1 MIFNSITFFIFF
13 TLFFIL
19 YWGVFNKNQKLQNL
33 LILLGGY
40 VFYAWA
46 DWRFLFFLVAVSLLN
61 FLLGIKIAKQGKNR
75 NLLLSIG
82 LIQGI
87 GGLFFF
93 KYYNFFIS
101 SFNNVF
107 KIMHINISFQLL
119 SIIIPLGISYF
130 TFRIISYLLD
140 VHKGKIKPT
149 TDWVVFF
156 SYVSFFPSLLSGP
169 IDKAKDFIPQLERKR
184 VFDCEQ
190 ASDGARQI
198 LWGLF
203 KKIVIADNC
212 ALVTNQIFN
221 GYQSLPGSTLLL
233 GAFFYTIQVYA
244 DFSGYSDMAIGFAK
258 LLGFNIAKNFDFPL
272 FSQNITEFWRKWH
285 ISLTSWLTEYV
296 FVPLTIAF
304 RDYNKLGSIMAVLI
318 NFIVV
323 GIWHGANWTYIL
335 FGFLNGCFFIPQILR
350 GPQKQKKKVTN
361 KIKAIISFKKVIKTI
376 MTFMLLMVLFVIF
389 RMETVSDAF
398 HFYNILFSRSLFASP
413 IIANTTNVLITSLFV
428 SLMLLLEL
436 FGRKREYAL
445 QADILK
451 GPVVRIGIYYFII
464 FIIIIFSTTSNN
476 QFIYFQF

>member
-1 MIFNSITFFIFF
+1 
-13 TLFFIL
+13 
-19 YWGVFNKNQKLQNL
+19 
-33 LILLGGY
+33 
-40 VFYAWA
+40 
-46 DWRFLFFLVAVSLLN
+46 
-61 FLLGIKIAKQGKNR
+61 
-75 NLLLSIG
+75 
-82 LIQGI
+82 
-87 GGLFFF
+87 
-93 KYYNFFIS
+93 
-101 SFNNVF
+101 
-107 KIMHINISFQLL
+107 
-119 SIIIPLGISYF
+119 
-130 TFRIISYLLD
+130 
-140 VHKGKIKPT
+140 
-149 TDWVVFF
+149 
-156 SYVSFFPSLLSGP
+156 
-169 IDKAKDFIPQLERKR
+169 
-184 VFDCEQ
+184 
-190 ASDGARQI
+190 
-198 LWGLF
+198 
-203 KKIVIADNC
+203 
-212 ALVTNQIFN
+212 
-221 GYQSLPGSTLLL
+221 
-233 GAFFYTIQVYA
+233 
-244 DFSGYSDMAIGFAK
+244 MAIGFTK

-350 GPQKQKKKVTN
+350 GPQKQKKKVTT

-413 IIANTTNVLITSLFV
+413 IIANTTNVLITSLFI

-451 GPVVRIGIYYFII
+451 SPVVRIGIYYFII
-464 FIIIIFSTTSNN
+464 FIIRAMQLTNLTTTYSV
-476 QFIYFQF
+476 